1 MGNDLFLEDV
11 QEELKQVVQPFQ
23 RELNKKQKKIDF
35 IKQCIR
41 GAEKEDFLRL
51 DELLKSKIAKDIETD
66 EEFEE
71 CFAIF
76 AELRNYAD
84 EEVEQYRIELIEDLT
99 RLCAEAE
106 LEIEVDFPDF
116 TVLKGINGKIDFSNR
131 CTKINQTVLKSID
144 PRRITATVQ
153 KLKRQLYDH
162 PYDAEIFIDSL
173 YQSYANILAK
183 GKLAP
188 GDSVSMQQL
197 YLEYVISLQT
207 KPFFQNMD
215 KAKFKGYSLDQFSV
229 DMWRYYQSDIEGTS
243 DGYELQLSGG
253 RSKALWIMDNQGEL
267 RQFSTI
273 SFIRQED

>member
-1 MGNDLFLEDV
+1 MENDLFLEDV
-11 QEELKQVVQPFQ
+11 QEELKQIVQPFQ
-23 RELNKKQKKIDF
+23 RELNKKQKKADF

-51 DELLKSKIAKDIETD
+51 DELLKSKIANEIEAD

-71 CFAIF
+71 CSAVFAG
-76 AELRNYAD
+76 LRGYAD
-84 EEVEQYRIELIEDLT
+84 EEVEQYRIQLIEDLI
-99 RLCAEAE
+99 RLCEEAE

-116 TVLKGINGKIDFSNR
+116 TVLKGINGKIDFSSR

-144 PRRITATVQ
+144 PRRITTTVQ

-162 PYDAEIFIDSL
+162 PYDAQTFIDSL
-173 YQSYANILAK
+173 YQIYTDILAK

-188 GDSVSMQQL
+188 GDSVFMQQL
-197 YLEYVISLQT
+197 YLEYVISLQS

-215 KAKFKGYSLDQFSV
+215 KAKFRGYSLDQFSV
-229 DMWRYYQSDIEGTS
+229 DMWRYYQSDIEKTS
-243 DGYELQLSGG
+243 DGYEFQLSGG

-273 SFIRQED
+273 SFTRQEN